1 MSVDY
6 IDPDTR
12 PIVAREFDI
21 QAYGTVVIDYMG
33 KRERVTSDTEQD
45 LTNALIKAMST
56 MERKVYFLQGHGEKE
71 PNRTERDG
79 YSAVSGSLRRDNY
92 MVERLVLAQMKEVP
106 DDATVVLIAGP
117 TTDLLDTE
125 AEAIRRYL
133 ARAGKLMV
141 MVDPLLGPQAAPLPN
156 LEGIVKEWGVTLGN
170 NVVVD
175 VSGATNDPS
184 IAVAATY
191 PMHAITERFATLT
204 IYPLARSINPVE
216 GGANGR
222 TAQTIVETSRQSW
235 AEANL
240 ASLSGEAGV
249 SMDEASGDKVGPVP
263 LGVAVSSAS
272 EPPAANPST
281 PATGETLKPETRV
294 VVLRR
299 LGLPQQRL
307 RRRPGQH
314 ELLRQRHQLAGA
326 AGEPDRHPPDRS
338 AGPPRHDDRRVSR
351 QAVFWT
357 SIFVMPA
364 LVFARG
370 HLSPGGGGG
379 SARTQVGHP
388 AARRA
393 RRTRRLHLFRR
404 LETGPSGG
412 RPPTPKAFTELVGGQ
427 HRRNRDP
434 QRRRRD
440 VARAAGR
447 RQTGSSSHPTRR
459 MPTTVSSARSRA
471 ISRRS
476 RSSASSTRTRPTWRS
491 TDSIRRAID
500 VSFRLKDQKDF
511 QRLLVGE
518 KTPTGGD
525 FFAKRPN
532 ENRVFLIS
540 SFLDSIFN
548 KTTFD
553 LRDKAVL
560 KFDRDQAT
568 GIEIVSGASTTQ
580 FTGSGSEWR
589 IAKPIERP
597 GGLCSRRRAD
607 DAAVLDL
614 HAEDRGARD
623 SRPEAVR
630 PRPAGADGH
639 GDSWKLEGHA

>member
-1 MSVDY
+1 MQRIFSILGWVGTAVVFGAVAIRFVKPEWDQYGTQAAWVGLALVVLYTLGQWRDIVEYFRRRQARYGAVATIGVLVALAIVVAVNYLASRQNKRWDLTASRQNSLSEQTVKVLQSLTAPVKFTVFDKQTDLERFRGRLTEYSYNSPQVSVDY

-45 LTNALIKAMST
+45 LTNGLIKAMST

-175 VSGATNDPS
+175 LSGATNDPS

-216 GGANGR
+216 GGVNGR

-249 SMDEASGDKVGPVP
+249 SMDEASGDKIGPVP
-263 LGVAVSSAS
+263 LGAVVSSAS
-272 EPPAANPST
+272 EPPAANPSK

-294 VVLRR
+294 VVLGDSDFPSNAYAGVPGNMNFFANAISW
-299 LGLPQQRL
+299 LAQQENL
-307 RRRPGQH
+307 IAIRPTEAQ
-314 ELLRQRHQLAGA
+314 
-326 AGEPDRHPPDRS
+326 
-338 AGPPRHDDRRVSR
+338 DRRVTMTAR
-351 QAVFWT
+351 QQTGVFWA
-357 SIFVMPA
+357 SIVVMPA
-364 LVFARG
+364 LVFLAG
-370 HLSPGGGGG
+370 IY
-379 SARTQVGHP
+379 TWW
-388 AARRA
+388 
-393 RRTRRLHLFRR
+393 
-404 LETGPSGG
+404 
-412 RPPTPKAFTELVGGQ
+412 
-427 HRRNRDP
+427 
-434 QRRRRD
+434 RRR
-440 VARAAGR
+440 
-447 RQTGSSSHPTRR
+447 
-459 MPTTVSSARSRA
+459 
-471 ISRRS
+471 
-476 RSSASSTRTRPTWRS
+476 
-491 TDSIRRAID
+491 
-500 VSFRLKDQKDF
+500 
-511 QRLLVGE
+511 
-518 KTPTGGD
+518 
-525 FFAKRPN
+525 
-532 ENRVFLIS
+532 
-540 SFLDSIFN
+540 
-548 KTTFD
+548 
-553 LRDKAVL
+553 
-560 KFDRDQAT
+560 
-568 GIEIVSGASTTQ
+568 
-580 FTGSGSEWR
+580 
-589 IAKPIERP
+589 
-597 GGLCSRRRAD
+597 
-607 DAAVLDL
+607 
-614 HAEDRGARD
+614 
-623 SRPEAVR
+623 
-630 PRPAGADGH
+630 
-639 GDSWKLEGHA
+639 